1 MKIYV
6 LTVSESDGD
15 PRLTLAFTTKE
26 AAEQRATVEYNNS
39 NSTVFTEIV
48 EVEVDPPCPIDKSEV
63 ATLAEV
69 YFGSKEPDDITK
81 WVYDKY
87 EQRRVPGKH
96 RSGVVATA
104 GGRYLFWNFNGS
116 DALGKQIVDKEMEK
130 RIQELESKKR
140 YNTTLCLGKKPT
152 KCYNCA
158 VCRNIYPL
166 KMLNKKQKAA
176 Q

>member
-116 DALGKQIVDKEMEK
+116 DALGKQIVEAAQVHYSGGRVVTDGM
-130 RIQELESKKR
+130 RRTQELQK
-140 YNTTLCLGKKPT
+140 
-152 KCYNCA
+152 
-158 VCRNIYPL
+158 VCDSVAERNNHTQVPGSSGHVQEG
-166 KMLNKKQKAA
+166 M
-176 Q
+176 

>member
-6 LTVSESDGD
+6 LTVSESDGN

-39 NSTVFTEIV
+39 NATLYTDIV
-48 EVEVDPPCPIDKSEV
+48 ESEIDPPCPVDKSEV

-87 EQRRVPGKH
+87 EQRRVPGKQ

-104 GGRYLFWNFNGS
+104 GGGYLFWNFDGP
-116 DALGKQIVDKEMEK
+116 DALGKQIVEAARVHYSGERVVTDGIRATRELQKVCDSVAESNNHTQVPGPSGHV
-130 RIQELESKKR
+130 QE
-140 YNTTLCLGKKPT
+140 G
-152 KCYNCA
+152 
-158 VCRNIYPL
+158 
-166 KMLNKKQKAA
+166 M
-176 Q
+176 